1 MEWLV
6 LTENNVIKT
15 EQICADDAGS
25 TPMLTLRIAP
35 ARMTVGVSEKRK

>member
-15 EQICADDAGS
+15 EQICADDAAGS
-25 TPMLTLRIAP
+25 TPMLNLRIAP
-35 ARMTVGVSEKRK
+35 ARMTVGVS